1 MNPDLVKFKC
11 SRLKPSVWT
20 GIVNYHAMVS
30 NAPQKLKTT
39 VLITRNGI
47 SGNGKQKFK
56 KRQMCM
62 KCQEI
67 GHKEEELAKRGLHVF
82 RTKLKSKQWPGT
94 MCKLH
99 ARQAGRSKDKLFD
112 NAGKMQNQ
120 HQQKKLP
127 FMVLNNSQFQVAEVS
142 EGSEENPLRN
152 PMEE

>member
-1 MNPDLVKFKC
+1 
-11 SRLKPSVWT
+11 
-20 GIVNYHAMVS
+20 MVS
-30 NAPQKLKTT
+30 NVPQEPETT
-39 VLITRNGI
+39 FLITRNGI

-67 GHKEEELAKRGLHVF
+67 GHKEEELAKRGLHVI

-99 ARQAGRSKDKLFD
+99 ARHAGLCKDKLFD

-127 FMVLNNSQFQVAEVS
+127 FMVLNKSQFQMAEVS
-142 EGSEENPLRN
+142 QGSEDNPLRN
-152 PMEE
+152 PMEEC